1 MLCEVRLV
9 ISARP
14 PLVLFPVVDLF
25 SDHRDGGGTWRK
37 VTSQHTGECS
47 ASMLPVIGVCTRD
60 DLCRV
65 ESTRTR
71 SASERSAHWQVA
83 MSRETPVLRPVTR
96 PL

>member
-1 MLCEVRLV
+1 MPAPHL
-9 ISARP
+9 SFS
-14 PLVLFPVVDLF
+14 PLSIYFLITVT
-25 SDHRDGGGTWRK
+25 GGTWRK

-71 SASERSAHWQVA
+71 SASERSLAGGHDV
-83 MSRETPVLRPVTR
+83 S
-96 PL
+96 